1 MMDPHEPNHG
11 DPVRWRWPAIHPEGW
26 KYIAISGALALAVLL
41 FLWEELGLLLVALT
55 VWVAIFFRDPV
66 RVTPQIPGAIVA
78 PADGLVIQIARVA
91 VPKELSGPGGIDE
104 THRVRVSIFMSV
116 FDVHVNRTPIT
127 GSVTQLVYLSGK
139 FFNAD
144 LDKASEE
151 NERQH
156 IVFERNDG
164 VRVAIT
170 QIAGLVARRIVSF
183 VKPGDMVVG
192 GQRVGLIRFGSRVDV
207 WLPEGYTPL
216 VVPGQRTL
224 AGETVVAMPGGSGL
238 TGIAQ

>member
-1 MMDPHEPNHG
+1 MDQLEPPPG

-26 KYIAISGALALAVLL
+26 KYVAFSGAAALICL
-41 FLWEELGLLLVALT
+41 FFIWDELGIVLFGVTL
-55 VWVAIFFRDPV
+55 WVAAFFRDPV
-66 RVTPQIPGAIVA
+66 RVTPQLNGALVA
-78 PADGLVIQIARVA
+78 PADGLVIQIARMA
-91 VPKELSGPGGIDE
+91 VPPELGGPNGISE
-104 THRVRVSIFMSV
+104 SHRVRVSIFMSV

-207 WLPEGYTPL
+207 WLPEGYAPL
-216 VVPGQRTL
+216 VVAGQRTL
-224 AGETVVAMPGGSGL
+224 AGETVVAMPGADGL
-238 TGIAQ
+238 SGIAQ